1 MCVVFCSCNRAVVL
15 CLFYT
20 SSHQLESRI
29 ATLIVCLAALIVA
42 YRVFTVLPGIHEQ
55 KENPRPDYLVRYGD
69 FSFLRLSH
77 FTMLPAVC
85 QGILS

>member
-1 MCVVFCSCNRAVVL
+1 MLSQ
-15 CLFYT
+15 
-20 SSHQLESRI
+20 SIKSRI
-29 ATLIVCLAALIVA
+29 ATLLVCLAALIVA

-69 FSFLRLSH
+69 FSFLRLSY